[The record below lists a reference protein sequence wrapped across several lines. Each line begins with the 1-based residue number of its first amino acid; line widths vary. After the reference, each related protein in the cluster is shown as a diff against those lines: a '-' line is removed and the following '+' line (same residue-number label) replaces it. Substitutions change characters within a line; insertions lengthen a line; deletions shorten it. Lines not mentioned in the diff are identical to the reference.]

1 MMCRPEQ
8 PEFGREKLL
17 GKELLDAPPV
27 QHRFGRQHDPREAEA
42 VAQAEAETRT
52 MYDAAVAIEDVR
64 PVMVRL
70 AGVEGEEFLRDGNR
84 GIACGGDRLEQ
95 IERAAEFLVKDGA
108 RQVVAALR
116 AAAEKEPAAQPL
128 VRLVDRDVRPGHP
141 RVPDEKGGR
150 RQSAKSA
157 TDDMRPHRPSPF
169 TPRRRRGSG
178 SEQNGEK
185 DVKGH
190 SRPAGTGSRPCD
202 VRCAPIVTEMVSR

>member
-1 MMCRPEQ
+1 K
-8 PEFGREKLL
+8 KLL
-17 GKELLDAPPV
+17 GKELLNAPPI

-42 VAQAEAETRT
+42 VAQAEAETRS
-52 MYDAAVAIEDVR
+52 MYDAAVALEDVR
-64 PVMVRL
+64 LVMVRL

-84 GIACGGDRLEQ
+84 GIACGRDRLEQ
-95 IERAAEFLVKDGA
+95 IERAAEFLVKYGA

-141 RVPDEKGGR
+141 RVADEKTGR

-190 SRPAGTGSRPCD
+190 SRPAGTGSRP
-202 VRCAPIVTEMVSR
+202 